1 MIFYSLLYFFGHGT
15 GHHRFARW
23 VAFAAL
29 VSALGFILRGMRS
42 DVRELG
48 SKVDTILFA
57 LVHAGLLSPQQV
69 PSAPLAPPSPA
80 ADPSPMFA
88 TADDAP
94 PGSADLPP
102 DTGSAGRPA

>member
-1 MIFYSLLYFFGHGT
+1 MDPAITASLVG
-15 GHHRFARW
+15 

-42 DVRELG
+42 DIRELG

-69 PSAPLAPPSPA
+69 PSAPLAPPSSPADPNSRAAA
-80 ADPSPMFA
+80 ADDTSS
-88 TADDAP
+88 
-94 PGSADLPP
+94 GSADLPP
-102 DTGSAGRPA
+102 GTGSAGQPA

>member
-1 MIFYSLLYFFGHGT
+1 MEPAITASLVG
-15 GHHRFARW
+15 

-29 VSALGFILRGMRS
+29 VSALGVILRGMRS
-42 DVRELG
+42 DIRELG

-80 ADPSPMFA
+80 ADPSPRLGV
-88 TADDAP
+88 ADDLP
-94 PGSADLPP
+94 SGSGDLPP
-102 DTGSAGRPA
+102 DTGSAG

>member
-1 MIFYSLLYFFGHGT
+1 MG
-15 GHHRFARW
+15 

-42 DVRELG
+42 DIRELG

-69 PSAPLAPPSPA
+69 PGAPLSPTSPTVGSASQPA
-80 ADPSPMFA
+80 A
-88 TADDAP
+88 ADDAP
-94 PGSADLPP
+94 TAPP
-102 DTGSAGRPA
+102 SQAGPAGQPI

>member
-1 MIFYSLLYFFGHGT
+1 MDPAITASLVG
-15 GHHRFARW
+15 

-42 DVRELG
+42 DIRELG

-69 PSAPLAPPSPA
+69 PGSPLTAPSPGGGSTSQSAA
-80 ADPSPMFA
+80 ADDPPAAPA
-88 TADDAP
+88 TSP
-94 PGSADLPP
+94 PG
-102 DTGSAGRPA
+102 TGSASRPT

>member
-1 MIFYSLLYFFGHGT
+1 MEPAITASLVG
-15 GHHRFARW
+15 

-42 DVRELG
+42 DIRELG

-69 PSAPLAPPSPA
+69 PSAPLAPPSPG
-80 ADPSPMFA
+80 ADPSPRFA
-88 TADDAP
+88 AADDVP
-94 PGSADLPP
+94 SGSADLPP
-102 DTGSAGRPA
+102 DTGSAGQPA

>member
-1 MIFYSLLYFFGHGT
+1 MDPAITASLVG
-15 GHHRFARW
+15 

-42 DVRELG
+42 DIRELG

-69 PSAPLAPPSPA
+69 PGAPLTPPSPVAEPSQRSA
-80 ADPSPMFA
+80 AV
-88 TADDAP
+88 DDAP
-94 PGSADLPP
+94 SGSADLPT
-102 DTGSAGRPA
+102 DTGSAGQPA

>member
-1 MIFYSLLYFFGHGT
+1 MDPAITASLVG
-15 GHHRFARW
+15 

-42 DVRELG
+42 DIREFG

-69 PSAPLAPPSPA
+69 RSAPLTPPSPA
-80 ADPSPMFA
+80 ADPSPRFGV
-88 TADDAP
+88 TDDP
-94 PGSADLPP
+94 PSGSADMPP